1 MPRLIGFLTIISLG
15 GLGIS
20 GLVEVPASHQP
31 SDTMAILYT
40 GDGGWQVTD
49 RGLAQILADHGI
61 PVVGLNTLHYFWSR
75 RTPQEA
81 AADFSRLL
89 ENYLNLWQKKR
100 VIVIGYSFGADV
112 LPFILS
118 RVPESLLARMELLAL
133 LAPTRSV
140 DLEFHLSQW
149 FSGRAPAAAKPV
161 LPELDKLRSLNIL
174 AFCGKQDGET
184 LCRDLPPGL
193 AKTVFLEGG
202 HRFDR
207 YYKMIAEEILEQ
219 IRSGQKTAG

>member
-1 MPRLIGFLTIISLG
+1 LPRVLGFLTIIFLG
-15 GLGIS
+15 GLGIP
-20 GLVEVPASHQP
+20 GVVEVQASHQQ

-40 GDGGWQVTD
+40 GDGGWQATD

-61 PVVGLNTLHYFWSR
+61 PVLGLNTLRYFWSR
-75 RTPQEA
+75 RTPQES
-81 AADFSRLL
+81 AADFSRLA
-89 ENYLNLWQKKR
+89 ENYLNLWHKKKL
-100 VIVIGYSFGADV
+100 IVIGYSFGADV

-118 RVPESLLARMELLAL
+118 RVPESLLTRVELLAL

-161 LPELDKLRSLNIL
+161 LPELVKLRSLNIL
-174 AFCGKQDGET
+174 AFCGKRDGET

-193 AKTVFLEGG
+193 AKTVLLHAG

-207 YYKMIAEEILEQ
+207 QYKVIAQDILEQ
-219 IRSGQKTAG
+219 IRSGQKPIG